1 MYLNVIF
8 EFDKES
14 DMTDSI
20 ADLRQE
26 YTKAS
31 LDIDSV
37 NQDPMIQFEKWFSE
51 AQKGEL
57 LEPNAMVLSTVDISG
72 QPFQRTVLMKALAT
86 DGIVFYTN
94 YKSRKAQQ
102 IKENNNVSALFPWY
116 AMERQVAIQG
126 VVEKISAKESL
137 KYFSSRPHGSQ
148 LGAWVSQQSSVI
160 SSRSIL
166 EMKLAEMTRKFKE
179 GKVPLPD
186 FWGGYRIKP
195 TTIEFWQGR
204 QSRLH
209 DRLIYIRNE
218 EGTWSIDRLAP

>member
-1 MYLNVIF
+1 
-8 EFDKES
+8 
-14 DMTDSI
+14 MTDRI
-20 ADLRQE
+20 ADLRKE

-31 LDIDSV
+31 LDIDSTDA
-37 NQDPMIQFEKWFSE
+37 NPFKQFEKWFAE

-57 LEPNAMVLSTVDISG
+57 IEPNAMVLSTVDESN
-72 QPFQRTVLMKALAT
+72 QPFQRTVLMKALDN

-102 IKENNNVSALFPWY
+102 IQENGLVSILFPWY
-116 AMERQVAIQG
+116 AMERQVCIQG
-126 VVEKISAKESL
+126 IAEKVSTATSL
-137 KYFSSRPHGSQ
+137 KYFTSRPHGSQ

-166 EMKLAEMTRKFKE
+166 EMKLAEMKQKFKE

-186 FWGGYRIKP
+186 FWGGYKIKP
-195 TTIEFWQGR
+195 TSFEFWQGR

-209 DRLIYIRNE
+209 DRLIYEKDTADDWRIA
-218 EGTWSIDRLAP
+218 RLAP

>member
-1 MYLNVIF
+1 MNVIF
-8 EFDKES
+8 EFYKHS
-14 DMTDSI
+14 NMTDSI
-20 ADLRQE
+20 ADLRQD

-37 NQDPMIQFEKWFSE
+37 NKNPMVQFEKWFSE

-57 LEPNAMVLSTVDISG
+57 LEPNAMVLSTVDVSG

-86 DGIVFYTN
+86 DGLVFYTN

-102 IKENNNVSALFPWY
+102 IQENNNVSVLFPWY

-126 VVEKISAKESL
+126 IVEKISATESL

-166 EMKLAEMTRKFKE
+166 EMKLAEMKRKFKE

-195 TTIEFWQGR
+195 TTVEFWQGR

-209 DRLIYIRNE
+209 DRLIYTKQE
-218 EGTWSIDRLAP
+218 EGIWAIDRLAP

>member
-1 MYLNVIF
+1 MNVIF
-8 EFDKES
+8 EFDKKS

-37 NQDPMIQFEKWFSE
+37 HQNPMVQFEKWFSE

-57 LEPNAMVLSTVDISG
+57 LEPNAMVLSTVDSSG

-86 DGIVFYTN
+86 DGLVFYTN

-102 IKENNNVSALFPWY
+102 IQENNNVSVLFPWY

-126 VVEKISAKESL
+126 TVEKISAKESL

-160 SSRSIL
+160 SSRNIL
-166 EMKLAEMTRKFKE
+166 EMKLTEMTRKFKA

-195 TTIEFWQGR
+195 TSIEFWQGR

-209 DRLIYIRNE
+209 DRLIYTQNV
-218 EGTWSIDRLAP
+218 EGTWSINRLAP

>member
-1 MYLNVIF
+1 MNVIF
-8 EFDKES
+8 EFYKHS
-14 DMTDSI
+14 NMTDSI
-20 ADLRQE
+20 ADLRQD

-37 NQDPMIQFEKWFSE
+37 NKNPMVQFEKWFSE

-57 LEPNAMVLSTVDISG
+57 LEPNAMVLSTVDVSG

-86 DGIVFYTN
+86 DGLVFYTN

-102 IKENNNVSALFPWY
+102 IQENNNVSVLFPWY

-126 VVEKISAKESL
+126 IVEKISATESL

-166 EMKLAEMTRKFKE
+166 EMKLAEMKRKFKE

-195 TTIEFWQGR
+195 TTVEFWQGR

-209 DRLIYIRNE
+209 DRLIYTQQE
-218 EGTWSIDRLAP
+218 EGTWAIDRLAP